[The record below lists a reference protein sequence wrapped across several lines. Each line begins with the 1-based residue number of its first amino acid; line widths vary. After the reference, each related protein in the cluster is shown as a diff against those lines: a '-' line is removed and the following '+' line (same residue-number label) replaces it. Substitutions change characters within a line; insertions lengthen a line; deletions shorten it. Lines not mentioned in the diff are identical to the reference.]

1 MILIDASLYNLSS
14 LHMPFYHS
22 ASVDYITRDTFD
34 ITFQPGS
41 TRELFNV
48 TIVDDVIPENSEFFN
63 ADIVSAG
70 PAGVII
76 GEPRQPVIEILDRVD
91 GK

>member
-1 MILIDASLYNLSS
+1 MSF
-14 LHMPFYHS
+14 HHS
-22 ASVDYITRDTFD
+22 ALVDYLPRGPFD

-41 TRELFNV
+41 RRELFNV
-48 TIVDDVIPENSEFFN
+48 TIVDDGIPENLEFFN

-76 GEPRQPVIEILDRVD
+76 GEPRQPVIEIWDRVD

>member
-1 MILIDASLYNLSS
+1 MS
-14 LHMPFYHS
+14 FCHS
-22 ASVDYITRDTFD
+22 ASDDYIPRGPFD

-41 TRELFNV
+41 RRELFNV
-48 TIVDDVIPENSEFFN
+48 TIVDNGIPENSEFFN

-76 GEPRQPVIEILDRVD
+76 GDPRQPLIEILDRD
-91 GK
+91 GE

>member
-1 MILIDASLYNLSS
+1 MS
-14 LHMPFYHS
+14 FYHS
-22 ASVDYITRDTFD
+22 ASVDYIPRGPFD

-48 TIVDDVIPENSEFFN
+48 TTVDDGIPENSEFFN

-76 GEPRQPVIEILDRVD
+76 GEPRQPVIAMQDRVD
-91 GK
+91 CK

>member
-1 MILIDASLYNLSS
+1 MSF
-14 LHMPFYHS
+14 HHS
-22 ASVDYITRDTFD
+22 ALVDYLPRGPFD

-48 TIVDDVIPENSEFFN
+48 TIVDDGIPESSKFFN

-76 GEPRQPVIEILDRVD
+76 GQPRQPVIEILDEVD
-91 GK
+91 SK